1 MGNHPRRRRVAVD
14 GLDDPVF
21 REACSVISMI
31 NPRPLF
37 PENRVSGNLRRAAL
51 SEKGVTRFEL
61 WKVGTGHAFFEFS
74 NEAAR
79 KLLPPN
85 AKLVWSVEATSWE
98 DARARMH
105 RYLGW
110 QPYKPARGAPVV
122 VTHVAASTPDSKGPD
137 TRARELQT

>member
-1 MGNHPRRRRVAVD
+1 M
-14 GLDDPVF
+14 
-21 REACSVISMI
+21 
-31 NPRPLF
+31 
-37 PENRVSGNLRRAAL
+37 

-85 AKLVWSVEATSWE
+85 AQLVWSVEATSWE

-110 QPYKPARGAPVV
+110 QPYKPARAAPID
-122 VTHVAASTPDSKGPD
+122 VTPAPTPPSDARGPD
-137 TRARELQT
+137 TRARELV